1 MAALRTEYSHS
12 KSTDKENSDMKY
24 VILITGASS
33 GFGALTARRLAEAG
47 HTVYASMRETSGRNA
62 KQVEAVRKFATEKSV
77 DLRTVELDVSSQDSA
92 DRAVQQILSE
102 AGRVDVIVHNAG
114 HMVFG
119 PAEAFTP
126 EQLAELYDVNVLS
139 TQRVNRAALP
149 ILRQQGI
156 GLVIWI
162 GSSSTRGGTPPY
174 LAPYFAAKA
183 GMDAMAVSYAGELAR
198 WNIETTV
205 IVPGAFTSGTNHFA
219 NAGKPSDSA
228 RLSEYA
234 SGATA
239 KLGEEIMQGFARTAV
254 PDADVTEVANAIVKV
269 VDTPF
274 GKRPFRVHVDPAND
288 GAQVVN
294 GVADRVR
301 TELLRNMGLADLLHP
316 SSNPAKSA

>member
-1 MAALRTEYSHS
+1 
-12 KSTDKENSDMKY
+12 MKY

-33 GFGALTARRLAEAG
+33 GFGALTARRLAESG
-47 HTVYASMRETSGRNA
+47 HTVYATMREINGRNA
-62 KQVEAVRKFATEKSV
+62 KQVEAARQFAAEKNV
-77 DLRTVELDVSSQDSA
+77 DLRVAELDVSSQESA
-92 DRAVQQILSE
+92 DRAVGQVLSE
-102 AGRVDVIVHNAG
+102 AGRLEVIIHNAG

-149 ILRQQGI
+149 ILRKQGS
-156 GLVIWI
+156 GLVVWV

-198 WNIETTV
+198 WNIETSI

-219 NAGKPSDSA
+219 NAGKPDDDRRAAEYESGPTA
-228 RLSEYA
+228 RL
-234 SGATA
+234 G
-239 KLGEEIMQGFARTAV
+239 GEIMQGFAHNAV
-254 PDADVTEVANAIVKV
+254 PDADVTEVADAIVKV
-269 VDTPF
+269 VNSPF

-288 GAQVVN
+288 GAEVVN
-294 GVADRVR
+294 GIADRVR
-301 TELLRNMGLADLLHP
+301 TELLRNMGLGDLLHP
-316 SSNPAKSA
+316 SAHREPSVTKA